1 MTCVAVL
8 YWCICAVQ
16 TGHAAPAEHWA
27 FVPPQRHSLPVTSN
41 DTWPTSAID
50 HFVLARLDR
59 EGMQPSPPTDPVTLI
74 RRVTLDLTGLPPA
87 PAEVDAFLADHEVS
101 PEEAYRRVVDRLLQ
115 SKRYAERMAL
125 IWLDLARYADTSG
138 YQTDGPRYMWRW
150 RDWVIEA
157 FDQNMPFDQFTIEQ
171 LAGDMLPAATLDQRI
186 ASGFNRN
193 HRGNAE
199 GGVIP
204 EEYEVEYVVDRVD
217 TTATVWLGLTLGC
230 ARCHDHKYDP
240 FTQKEF
246 YQLFAYFNNVPEYGR
261 AIKDGNSPPYI
272 PAPTRQQQKQLVQL
286 KQELASAEDDFQA
299 IADQIE
305 ASQKDWENLLSSHAN
320 DAEGTGPDV
329 PTTSAPPESEL
340 DWTIPRGLIARYK
353 LDGDLANAVGQVE
366 PGKFSEGAGSFVAG
380 ASGKAVE
387 CRQGLTVDAGDV
399 AEFDYFDNFSLGAWI
414 YPQSK
419 SGTVVSR
426 MVPIAQEKGY
436 YVHLENGR
444 IQVNLVVRWLDD
456 SIRVETTR
464 SLDLNKWHH
473 VMMTYDGSRKAAGIK
488 IFINAQEEPLVVHH
502 DFINQTFILGSEPL
516 RIGAGQSDF
525 VGRID
530 DLTIYDRDLSAA
542 EVEIVANAK
551 LLDALVATPPA
562 ERTPADR
569 TKLRAYF
576 LSQPAPEA
584 IRLAYD
590 RVVTLREKQRALKE
604 AISTVMVMQEMETPR
619 DSFVLIRGEYD
630 KPGEPVSPG
639 VPAILPSLPK
649 NVPNNRLGFAQWLV
663 DPANP
668 LTARVTVNRFWRMLF
683 GTGLVKT
690 EEDFGVQGERP
701 SHPKLLDWL
710 ATEFIDSGW
719 DTRHMLSVI
728 VTSATYRQSSRV
740 HRAQSLAGSAT
751 AATTPTELTDP
762 ENTLLARGPRV
773 RLPAEVIR
781 DQALAASGLLAEAVG
796 GPSVKP
802 YQPKDLW
809 AELTLGAGAYQQS
822 EGPNL
827 YRRSM
832 YTFWKRTIAPPTMVT
847 FDATARESCTLRR
860 SRTNTPL
867 QALALMNDVTFVEA
881 SRALAQRVM
890 STHEDPQERITL
902 AFRFATARRPRG
914 DETRILLAGLDYHLD
929 RFRQDP
935 TLAEGL
941 LKIGDHPVNE
951 QHEPCEL
958 AAYTTIASLILNLD
972 ETITKE

>member
-1 MTCVAVL
+1 
-8 YWCICAVQ
+8 
-16 TGHAAPAEHWA
+16 
-27 FVPPQRHSLPVTSN
+27 
-41 DTWPTSAID
+41 
-50 HFVLARLDR
+50 
-59 EGMQPSPPTDPVTLI
+59 MQPSPPADPVTLI

-87 PAEVDAFLADHEVS
+87 PAEVDLFLADHEAS

-125 IWLDLARYADTSG
+125 GWLDLARYADTSG

-204 EEYEVEYVVDRVD
+204 KEYEVEYVVDRVD

-261 AIKDGNSPPYI
+261 ALKDGNSPPYI

-286 KQELASAEDDFQA
+286 KQALASAEDDFQA
-299 IADQIE
+299 IADQVE
-305 ASQKDWENLLSSHAN
+305 ASQKDWENALSSRAN
-320 DAEGTGPDV
+320 DAEGTG
-329 PTTSAPPESEL
+329 AEAAHSEIAL

-353 LDGDLANAVGQVE
+353 FNDDLANAAGEVE
-366 PGKFSEGAGSFVAG
+366 PGKFSEGIGSFVAG
-380 ASGKAVE
+380 TSGKAVE
-387 CRQGLTVDAGDV
+387 CRQGSTVDAGDV
-399 AEFDYFDNFSLGAWI
+399 AEFGYFDRFSLGAWI

-419 SGTVVSR
+419 SGTIISR
-426 MVPIAQEKGY
+426 MVPIAEEKGY

-444 IQVNLVVRWLDD
+444 IQANLVVRWLDD
-456 SIRVETTR
+456 SIRVETTQ

-473 VMMTYDGSRKAAGIK
+473 VMVTYDGSRKAAGIK
-488 IFINAQEEPLVVHH
+488 IFVNAQEEPLVVHH

-516 RIGAGQSDF
+516 RIGAGHSDF
-525 VGRID
+525 TGGVD

-542 EVEIVANAK
+542 EVEIVANAR

-562 ERTPADR
+562 ERTPSDR
-569 TKLRAYF
+569 AKLRAYF
-576 LSQPAPEA
+576 LNQPAPEA
-584 IRLAYD
+584 IRSAYD
-590 RVVTLREKQRALKE
+590 RVVTLREKQRTLKA

-630 KPGEPVSPG
+630 KPGEPVTPG
-639 VPAILPSLPK
+639 VPAILPSLSK

-683 GTGLVKT
+683 GAGLVKT

-710 ATEFIDSGW
+710 ATEFVDSGW
-719 DTRHMLSVI
+719 DTRHILREV

-740 HRAQSLAGSAT
+740 HRADSLAGSAT
-751 AATTPTELTDP
+751 AAATPTALTDP

-802 YQPKDLW
+802 YQPVGLW
-809 AELTLGAGAYQQS
+809 EELTSGGPYKRDEA
-822 EGPNL
+822 PNL

-890 STHEDPQERITL
+890 SAHDDPQERITL
-902 AFRFATARRPRG
+902 AFRFATARRPRP
-914 DETRILLAGLDYHLD
+914 DETRILLAGLDYHLE
-929 RFRQDP
+929 RFRQHP

-941 LKIGDHPVNE
+941 LTIGEHPVNE
-951 QHEPCEL
+951 QHDPCEL